1 MQEARRDPNK
11 SQLSEARQRLLESM
25 QRITFG
31 RLEGL
36 VVRAGEPVFDPPPRV
51 VREFKPGSS
60 NGNRPE
66 AQLPDF
72 RLRKELAELFD
83 YFSRVQNVTILSIEI
98 LHGLP
103 FRVTVEEGVA

>member
-1 MQEARRDPNK
+1 MQEARHDPSK

-36 VVRAGEPVFDPPPRV
+36 AVRAGEPVFDPPPRV
-51 VREFKPGSS
+51 IREFKPGSNAKRS
-60 NGNRPE
+60 E
-66 AQLPDF
+66 ANLSDF
-72 RLRKELAELFD
+72 ALRKELAELFD
-83 YFSRVQNVTILSIEI
+83 YFSRVQNVTILSIEV

-103 FRVTVEEGVA
+103 FKVTVEEGLA